1 MKKDPALK
9 DIFDDQPKFNQFAKK
24 VKKNI
29 RRMLQRRGYEDS
41 EIGNLLERINVERE
55 MKNAASKVLLEY
67 KQ

>member
-29 RRMLQRRGYEDS
+29 RRMLQRRGYEDA
-41 EIGNLLERINVERE
+41 EIGKLLERMKIEAE
-55 MKNAASKVLLEY
+55 MRNAANKVLLEY
-67 KQ
+67 RK